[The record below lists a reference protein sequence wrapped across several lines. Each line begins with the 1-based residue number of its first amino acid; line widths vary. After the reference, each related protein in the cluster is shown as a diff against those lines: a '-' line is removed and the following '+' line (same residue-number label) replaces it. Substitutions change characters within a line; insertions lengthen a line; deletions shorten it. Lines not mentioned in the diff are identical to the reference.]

1 MELLVNVEEREQY
14 LYHIV
19 SANLSLNS
27 ILFFLFFCT
36 TIQQIKNNSARS
48 KLDTVLIVLSGLLS
62 TDSLGPL
69 MSLSL
74 LAHVM
79 DGRPWP
85 WPDDQM
91 GEKAYY

>member
-19 SANLSLNS
+19 SANLW
-27 ILFFLFFCT
+27 
-36 TIQQIKNNSARS
+36 
-48 KLDTVLIVLSGLLS
+48 
-62 TDSLGPL
+62 DSDLTR
-69 MSLSL
+69 L

-91 GEKAYY
+91 GEKSLLLAATARNNNGIWISLQASKGQKQWLQQQGIQ